1 MDFRKTAMTT
11 MPSLPPAAARPP
23 RVSALRARPA
33 ASDTKRSA
41 TRTNTKVRVLQLP
54 SAPGA
59 ANAVRPRPG
68 RQALLPTRLSTTST
82 FAWFPHSSANTPG
95 SLRLLFLT
103 AYYSGSD
110 ARAPFLV
117 PLRAICAERRA
128 MQRFRALS
136 CRGALSCF
144 APERIRRMRRSGGET
159 AKTASAQCRARRK
172 SKRQARS
179 SAAADDASPQRRSRA
194 FGREFS
200 WFGPKG
206 QAEQAANAQFQ
217 PTNPRFL
224 AAMKNQG

>member
-1 MDFRKTAMTT
+1 MAFGRPRKPTPQGRLRRRRRESDERLGGRMDFRKTAMTT

-33 ASDTKRSA
+33 ASDTNRSA
-41 TRTNTKVRVLQLP
+41 TRTNTKARVRQLP
-54 SAPGA
+54 P
-59 ANAVRPRPG
+59 
-68 RQALLPTRLSTTST
+68 
-82 FAWFPHSSANTPG
+82 
-95 SLRLLFLT
+95 
-103 AYYSGSD
+103 
-110 ARAPFLV
+110 APFLV
-117 PLRAICAERRA
+117 PLCAICAERRA
-128 MQRFRALS
+128 MRRFRALS

-179 SAAADDASPQRRSRA
+179 SAVADDASPQRRSRA